1 MLRKIIFK
9 SRARESKDP
18 MVIRISMRLLDINE
32 IDQQDF
38 SISVTVHMKMAW
50 IDNRIIVEGNHS
62 TTISIDVDFIQNI
75 WIPDFYFYDLYHF
88 RNLRALRLQGG
99 LRITKQENDD
109 IGFLRNYFYRLTR
122 SLQTISRGSV
132 SG

>member
-1 MLRKIIFK
+1 MLRKNLLK
-9 SRARESKDP
+9 SRARDSKDP

-109 IGFLRNYFYRLTR
+109 IGFLRN
-122 SLQTISRGSV
+122 
-132 SG
+132 